1 MNKNNKKILWQIIQE
16 AGSYLQGK
24 LPEHPHHPN
33 GRNAYAHIALS
44 IKKKFKVSYKDIDD
58 EKLNE
63 VIKYI
68 NYLKDNP

>member
-16 AGSYLQGK
+16 AASYLQGK
-24 LPEHPHHPN
+24 LSEHPHHPN

>member
-1 MNKNNKKILWQIIQE
+1 M
-16 AGSYLQGK
+16 QGK